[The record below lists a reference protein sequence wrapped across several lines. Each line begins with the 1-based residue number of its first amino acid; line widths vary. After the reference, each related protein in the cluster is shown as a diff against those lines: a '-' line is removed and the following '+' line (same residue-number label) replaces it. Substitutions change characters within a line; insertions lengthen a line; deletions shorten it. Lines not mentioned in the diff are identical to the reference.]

1 MNYLRIILIVILF
14 ITPSLSNDNIPV
26 KYIDLNFIIS
36 ESIIGKK
43 IKEKIISDGEKL
55 KKEHINLEKKLEKK
69 KMKN

>member
-26 KYIDLNFIIS
+26 KYIDLNFIIN

>member
-26 KYIDLNFIIS
+26 KYIDLNFIIN

-43 IKEKIISDGEKL
+43 IKEKII
-55 KKEHINLEKKLEKK
+55 
-69 KMKN
+69 